1 MRSDHIIRNG
11 IVVLK
16 SLTNQISTR
25 LETMQHE
32 LDESEKG
39 MRPKYI
45 ILHHS
50 LTADSATV
58 SWRAIHKYHADKLG
72 RKDIGYHFGIER
84 VKKNYEILIGR
95 MMNVYG
101 AHCLEEGM
109 DHKSLGI
116 CFIGNYD
123 LMEPSKE
130 MWELGLRLVGSLIQI
145 FGIPVENVKGHSDYA
160 SYKSCPGKMFSV
172 RKFRQSLK
180 EN

>member
-1 MRSDHIIRNG
+1 M
-11 IVVLK
+11 
-16 SLTNQISTR
+16 
-25 LETMQHE
+25 
-32 LDESEKG
+32 
-39 MRPKYI
+39 
-45 ILHHS
+45 
-50 LTADSATV
+50 
-58 SWRAIHKYHADKLG
+58 
-72 RKDIGYHFGIER
+72 
-84 VKKNYEILIGR
+84 GR

-109 DHKSLGI
+109 NHKSLGN